1 MDRLTEEIAQELTV
15 DMIPDGIWRTVAQ
28 EIGTVNTIKLLF
40 ILNGDCVYV
49 PKPDRILVPARNR
62 LIQREFNGYNC
73 NALAQKYGLTRAYV
87 QRLCK
92 KLVDNNI

>member
-1 MDRLTEEIAQELTV
+1 MDRLTEEIAQELTA

-40 ILNGDCVYV
+40 ILNGDSVYV
-49 PKPDRILVPARNR
+49 PKPDRILVPARNK
-62 LIQREFNGYNC
+62 LIQKEFTGYNC
-73 NALAQKYGLTRAYV
+73 NALAQKYGLSRAYI

-92 KLVDNNI
+92 KLVNSP